1 MTLQQIAE
9 FLSNLNESNP
19 FGSEGISIKSKQLSF
34 VIQKKR
40 VETDDFLSAVKLHST
55 ECARNFPI
63 WNSTAPSVWKSKRI
77 PRGAPPVFASFW
89 RANDA
94 HRPKYIDTRYTHTH
108 TRGARLLC
116 VCSFQSFRALRERIC
131 SGGLSHF
138 NTRDTLWLWLAG
150 ARGSRLVL
158 CKWWGRWGRVLTER
172 KEPAA
177 YWQPTS
183 QQPANWPQAVALL
196 RHPNMD
202 ANYQQSWTLHT
213 HIPFSS
219 GHLKKLLFKKKWIAC
234 KLGT

>member
-1 MTLQQIAE
+1 MRKDSGVTRFSLFDPFRSEFRNETFTIEISTFDSTLSRNLVTLQQFDE

-40 VETDDFLSAVKLHST
+40 VETDDFFSAVKLHST

-108 TRGARLLC
+108 THAARGYC
-116 VCSFQSFRALRERIC
+116 VCVASKVSERSERGFAAGACLISIHGTHFGCGWRGPGVVDWFYANDGGGGAGFWLREKSQPPI
-131 SGGLSHF
+131 
-138 NTRDTLWLWLAG
+138 
-150 ARGSRLVL
+150 GSQ
-158 CKWWGRWGRVLTER
+158 
-172 KEPAA
+172 PAS
-177 YWQPTS
+177 S
-183 QQPANWPQAVALL
+183 QQIGRKQL
-196 RHPNMD
+196 R
-202 ANYQQSWTLHT
+202 Y
-213 HIPFSS
+213 
-219 GHLKKLLFKKKWIAC
+219 
-234 KLGT
+234 